1 MRAHH
6 LADPPLSTL
15 TGTLI
20 PATGRQLLD
29 RVRHADLARSLAEH
43 PTPTPQ
49 AAEAAPGTRDALRES
64 RGVSGSPRTI
74 GLKVPT
80 PSLHGVRVACP
91 YMKARPALAR
101 VVALGPARDGGHS
114 PWPPW
119 PRDS

>member
-15 TGTLI
+15 TEDAI
-20 PATGRQLLD
+20 PSVQEQLLD

-49 AAEAAPGTRDALRES
+49 AAVAAPGTPDALRES
-64 RGVSGSPRTI
+64 RGVSASPRTN

-91 YMKARPALAR
+91 YMKARPGL
-101 VVALGPARDGGHS
+101 S
-114 PWPPW
+114 PRGR
-119 PRDS
+119 PRSRA